1 MDEARRLATIRA
13 RMAAPPIVPVE
24 RWNLGRVLFGP
35 DEIRKTNAQ
44 RYEMEHLDAVTLLD
58 VEAQEVV
65 GWKDVRDDE
74 FWVRGHIPGR
84 PLLPGVIMIEALAQ
98 LTSFYIGRAFPDIG
112 FIGFGGV
119 DEVRFRAPVVP
130 GQRLVMVG
138 KAVSIRSRMAI
149 FDTQGWLDGKLVV
162 EAKITGVKV

>member
-1 MDEARRLATIRA
+1 
-13 RMAAPPIVPVE
+13 MAAQPLVSPE
-24 RWNLGRVLFGP
+24 RWNLGSVLYGP
-35 DEIRKTNAQ
+35 EEIRKTNAQ
-44 RYEMEHLDAVTLLD
+44 RHEMEHLSAVTLLD
-58 VEAQEVV
+58 TAGQEVV
-65 GWKDVRDDE
+65 GYKDVTGDE

-84 PLLPGVIMIEALAQ
+84 PLLPGVIMLEALAQ
-98 LTSFYIGRAFPDIG
+98 LTSFYIGRAVPDIG

-130 GQRLVMVG
+130 GQRLVLVG

-149 FDTQGWLDGKLVV
+149 FDTQGWVGDKLTV

>member
-1 MDEARRLATIRA
+1 
-13 RMAAPPIVPVE
+13 MAADPIVAKD
-24 RWNLGRVLFGP
+24 RWNLEQALFGP

-58 VEAQEVV
+58 TASQEIV
-65 GWKDVRDDE
+65 GYKNVHADE

-98 LTSFYIGRAFPDIG
+98 LTSFYIGHTIPDIG

-119 DEVRFRAPVVP
+119 DDVRFRATVVP
-130 GQRLVMVG
+130 GQRLVLLG
-138 KAVSIRSRMAI
+138 KGVSIRSRVAV
-149 FDTQGWLDGKLVV
+149 FDTQGWVEGKLAI
-162 EAKITGVKV
+162 EARITGVKV

>member
-1 MDEARRLATIRA
+1 
-13 RMAAPPIVPVE
+13 MAAQPIVARE
-24 RWNLGRVLFGP
+24 RWNKDRVLFGP

-44 RYEMEHLDAVTLLD
+44 RFEMEHLDAVSLLD
-58 VEAQEVV
+58 VEQQEVV
-65 GWKDVRDDE
+65 GWKDVRADE

-119 DEVRFRAPVVP
+119 DEVRFRGTVVP
-130 GQRLVMVG
+130 GQLLVLVG
-138 KAVSIRSRMAI
+138 KGLSIRSRMAV
-149 FDTQGWLDGKLVV
+149 FATQGWLDDKLVV